1 MILEF
6 IIFLLFLLVLWYHN
20 KTKKWNIFKSRGL
33 PYARGYF
40 PFGSK
45 HNWRLLFVDGVA
57 MSEQF
62 KSYLDTH
69 LEKEKLFG
77 VYGHPDGD
85 YCLMVNDLDIAKRM
99 LIKDFDHFVN
109 RTQFGIKF
117 NEKEESDMIF
127 KDMFSMQKGDSWKIH
142 RTLMSPVFTTGKL
155 KLMYPLLL
163 KTSQQ
168 LGKFVETN
176 SKINKEIDSKEMFFN
191 FALDGIA
198 TAGFGIELDSFS
210 DPNSVFVKMV
220 KEIQRAKGSESGS
233 NLEMTKLIMGMNF
246 PILKYFMDFTNF
258 PRKPM

>member
-6 IIFLLFLLVLWYHN
+6 IIFVLFLLVLWYHN
-20 KTKKWNIFKSRGL
+20 KTKKWNIFKARGL

-57 MSEQF
+57 VSEQF

-176 SKINKEIDSKEMFFN
+176 SKINTEIDSKEMFFN